1 MKKVKRQPPPSPTEP
16 SRLPRLSLH
25 PLKPEEALAAF
36 MQVDPAKV
44 KAGMQKLRQKRGKPS
59 ALPKG

>member
-1 MKKVKRQPPPSPTEP
+1 MKLKKH
-16 SRLPRLSLH
+16 RLRLLSLY

-44 KAGMQKLRQKRGKPS
+44 KAGMRKLRQKRGKAA

>member
-1 MKKVKRQPPPSPTEP
+1 MKKNNKAKPR
-16 SRLPRLSLH
+16 RLGRLSFH

-44 KAGMQKLRQKRGKPS
+44 KAGMRKLRQKRGKAA
-59 ALPKG
+59 ALPRG